1 MYIIDRFKLVQFVH
15 NLKIEILHADV
26 FFKNIFCFNFH
37 QGKRMG
43 LFIQNIPIFMCMVF
57 LCVSFPARLIRSV
70 RKLMARVVGSFV
82 EFSAQEIDRIKET
95 PQGRYVQG
103 LLRKKLSSRNQS

>member
-1 MYIIDRFKLVQFVH
+1 MYITDRLKLAQIVH
-15 NLKIEILHADV
+15 NLNLEILHGHV
-26 FFKNIFCFNFH
+26 FFKCFFYFNFH
-37 QGKRMG
+37 QGKRMV
-43 LFIQNIPIFMCMVF
+43 LFIQNIPIFMCMMF

-82 EFSAQEIDRIKET
+82 EFSAREIDIIKET

>member
-1 MYIIDRFKLVQFVH
+1 MQT
-15 NLKIEILHADV
+15 
-26 FFKNIFCFNFH
+26 FFLNIFCFNFH